1 VNDTY
6 VTLTGVVASQVNRK
20 QLTDG
25 TPLTTFRLAARTR
38 RWDYRTKAFVDGET
52 TWATVTC
59 WRGLAVNVGHS
70 VVKHDRVV
78 VRGRVRTPEWTD
90 SDGARHSYLDVV
102 ADAVGHDLAWGTSV
116 YTKVVRAQSVPNPAQ
131 AEADE
136 AARALTLDSARELSE
151 VFGRGPALDS
161 TGPSEPDP
169 GEEPDEELDD
179 DLDEGLDDED
189 ESEQESVR
197 GGLVGAGRR

>member
-1 VNDTY
+1 MNDTY

-38 RWDYRTKAFVDGET
+38 KWDYRTKAFVDGET

-90 SDGARHSYLDVV
+90 ADGARHSYLDVV
-102 ADAVGHDLAWGTSV
+102 ADAVGHDLAFGTSV
-116 YTKVVRAQSVPNPAQ
+116 FTRVIRAESVPNPAQ

-136 AARALTLDSARELSE
+136 AARALTLGTVEELSA
-151 VFGRGPALDS
+151 VLDGDPVLDTTGPAERDQ
-161 TGPSEPDP
+161 E
-169 GEEPDEELDD
+169 EELDD
-179 DLDEGLDDED
+179 ELDDED
-189 ESEQESVR
+189 ESEEESVR